1 MRHATAFILAAKTQ
15 GENANKF
22 ESVPPLTL
30 EPPFDGKAQSNLF
43 VSFCFILFCRFLV

>member
-1 MRHATAFILAAKTQ
+1 MTAFILAAKTQ

-43 VSFCFILFCRFLV
+43 HFALLCFVGFS